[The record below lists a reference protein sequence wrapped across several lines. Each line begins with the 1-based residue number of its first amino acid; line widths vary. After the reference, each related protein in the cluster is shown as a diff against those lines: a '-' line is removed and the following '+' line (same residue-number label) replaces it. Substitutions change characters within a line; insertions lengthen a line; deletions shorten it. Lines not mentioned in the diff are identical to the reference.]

1 MLKSLFIR
9 NSIQYL
15 LLKKEKLIYLRVF
28 QAYQC
33 SSKPN
38 YKTTQPIIWDE
49 FFQRESEVADKTKEA
64 FLQCVKLFVM
74 SRGKRGGGQVE
85 FINAGRNNMKAFG
98 VHKDLDVYK
107 ELLKVFPE
115 GDFVPENP
123 LQRAF
128 WHYPLHQECA
138 IKLMDAMEAN
148 GVLPDKEIHDIMEK
162 RFGTWGYATKKV
174 KRQLY
179 WLPKLKYTNH
189 YLDRRLVEGKKLM
202 DVELARVALKTMC
215 RDAGTQITSF
225 KAPFLEVQDRFNW
238 VVSAQSPLQ
247 KKLIWDLPDN
257 CTCYVDGPFRVWVR
271 ERMLNYLVLS
281 APPTIREDEEWV
293 DLRTSHNV
301 ETPEELHKRLWDE
314 GPQINVHQ
322 QSDQTILAL
331 AILGIHSNEYA
342 SVWLNHLH
350 EENRRLYNISV
361 VFRLKQIPKGV
372 FKFQR
377 DPTG

>member
-1 MLKSLFIR
+1 
-9 NSIQYL
+9 
-15 LLKKEKLIYLRVF
+15 
-28 QAYQC
+28 
-33 SSKPN
+33 
-38 YKTTQPIIWDE
+38 
-49 FFQRESEVADKTKEA
+49 
-64 FLQCVKLFVM
+64 
-74 SRGKRGGGQVE
+74 
-85 FINAGRNNMKAFG
+85 
-98 VHKDLDVYK
+98 
-107 ELLKVFPE
+107 
-115 GDFVPENP
+115 
-123 LQRAF
+123 
-128 WHYPLHQECA
+128 
-138 IKLMDAMEAN
+138 
-148 GVLPDKEIHDIMEK
+148 
-162 RFGTWGYATKKV
+162 
-174 KRQLY
+174 
-179 WLPKLKYTNH
+179 
-189 YLDRRLVEGKKLM
+189 M

-350 EENRRLYNISV
+350 EENKRLYNISV

>member
-9 NSIQYL
+9 NSKQYL
-15 LLKKEKLIYLRVF
+15 LRREKLIYLKVF

-64 FLQCVKLFVM
+64 FLQCIKLFVM

-107 ELLKVFPE
+107 ELLRVFPE

-162 RFGTWGYATKKV
+162 RFGTWV
-174 KRQLY
+174 
-179 WLPKLKYTNH
+179 
-189 YLDRRLVEGKKLM
+189 M
-202 DVELARVALKTMC
+202 
-215 RDAGTQITSF
+215 
-225 KAPFLEVQDRFNW
+225 
-238 VVSAQSPLQ
+238 LQ
-247 KKLIWDLPDN
+247 K
-257 CTCYVDGPFRVWVR
+257 
-271 ERMLNYLVLS
+271 
-281 APPTIREDEEWV
+281 
-293 DLRTSHNV
+293 
-301 ETPEELHKRLWDE
+301 
-314 GPQINVHQ
+314 
-322 QSDQTILAL
+322 
-331 AILGIHSNEYA
+331 
-342 SVWLNHLH
+342 
-350 EENRRLYNISV
+350 
-361 VFRLKQIPKGV
+361 RLKGSCIGYQN
-372 FKFQR
+372 
-377 DPTG
+377 